1 MIESLKLQEAR
12 TSDMIKDIMEQSRA
26 LSAMPHDEE
35 EVGCRRE
42 QLLTWADQIEYL
54 ERKLSQIRIE
64 IADRTGTPEEAAER
78 RRQRISGRLF
88 AN

>member
-1 MIESLKLQEAR
+1 
-12 TSDMIKDIMEQSRA
+12 MERSRA
-26 LSAMPHDEE
+26 LAAMPHDEE

-42 QLLTWADQIEYL
+42 QFLSWSDQIEYL
-54 ERKLSQIRIE
+54 ERKLKSIRIE

>member
-1 MIESLKLQEAR
+1 
-12 TSDMIKDIMEQSRA
+12 MIKDTMERSRA
-26 LSAMPHDEE
+26 LAAMPHDEE

-42 QLLTWADQIEYL
+42 QLLCYSEQIEYL

-64 IADRTGTPEEAAER
+64 IDDRTGTPEEAAER

-88 AN
+88 AK